1 MNTLPLISV
10 IMSVYKEPA
19 EWLHESIDSILNQ
32 TFSDFEFII
41 ICDNPGYK
49 EGKELLEEYKE
60 KDKRIVLVFNEQNI
74 GLTKSLNKGLTIAKG
89 EYIARMDAD
98 DISLPDRFETQI
110 NFMGTH
116 SNVDVCGMGVRMFG
130 NKKLLS
136 QKTKHFAID
145 HDDII
150 TFMLFE
156 NPVAHPTVMYKRII
170 NGQIVKYDEYV
181 LKAQDYKL
189 WFDLYKLNAKFHNI
203 HKIGVKYRVSDEQI
217 SAKSTNSQISVGN
230 EIRSNLLKTYLVSVE
245 SDSINLHNEIC
256 SPIKSQVN
264 IETKKNW
271 LKYLRTIME
280 SKGFLTDE
288 IDMKIFSL
296 WVANCMLYSDKKG
309 IFQYPNKSCRY
320 YLKPVFFNN
329 LFKTFLH
336 L

>member
-1 MNTLPLISV
+1 
-10 IMSVYKEPA
+10 MSVYKEPL
-19 EWLHESIDSILNQ
+19 EWLRQSIESILRQ
-32 TFSDFEFII
+32 TYSNFEFII
-41 ICDNPGYK
+41 ICDNPDYN
-49 EGKELLEEYKE
+49 EGIKLLESYK
-60 KDKRIVLVFNEQNI
+60 KRDNRIVLIYNNQNI
-74 GLTKSLNKGLTIAKG
+74 GLTRSLNKGLAVAKG

-98 DISLPDRFETQI
+98 DISMLDRFEVQV
-110 NFMGTH
+110 NFMETH
-116 SNVDVCGMGVRMFG
+116 PEVDICGMGILMFG

-136 QKTKHFAID
+136 QRKKYFACS
-145 HDDII
+145 HEDIV
-150 TFMLFE
+150 TYMLFE

-189 WFDLYKLNAKFHNI
+189 WFVLYKLNAKFHNI

-329 LFKTFLH
+329 LSKTFLH